1 MAATADRFYEFVGG
15 GEPRGGGGGPRGG
28 GGGRMS
34 AFEGLFA
41 HYEEHRTNCIQMKPL
56 LYTSKAPVSVVRRPN
71 GTAGAFGWITA
82 DGVYCGQMLFGA
94 QVRTH
99 THTHTHKKRNT
110 VGRGPLARGGPKQ
123 EEHKQ
128 RKHRKQTN
136 KQEQNEALTLSHTCP
151 DVTIPIVPI
160 L

>member
-1 MAATADRFYEFVGG
+1 MTEDTNTGSAVVVEGMSKFFGDFQALYDIDLTVDY
-15 GEPRGGGGGPRGG
+15 GERVVICGPSGSGKSTVARLLLRLRDPA
-28 GGGRMS
+28 GGRV
-34 AFEGLFA
+34 LVD
-41 HYEEHRTNCIQMKPL
+41 HCRWRL
-56 LYTSKAPVSVVRRPN
+56 LWTDALWR
-71 GTAGAFGWITA
+71 AGSN
-82 DGVYCGQMLFGA
+82 
-94 QVRTH
+94 TH
-99 THTHTHKKRNT
+99 THTHKHKKRNT

-151 DVTIPIVPI
+151 DVTIPIVPM

>member
-99 THTHTHKKRNT
+99 THTHTHLKKGILWAEALWRAEAQNKKNT
-110 VGRGPLARGGPKQ
+110 NKENTAS
-123 EEHKQ
+123 
-128 RKHRKQTN
+128 KQTSKN
-136 KQEQNEALTLSHTCP
+136 KTRL
-151 DVTIPIVPI
+151 
-160 L
+160 